1 MSSFSALRV
10 SEIFDNC
17 LEIIGSSLKRLLFF
31 FKIFSLA
38 VFLLGI
44 FAAANDAHIA
54 FWAQAYVAT
63 EQSNPGAFWAG
74 LADAAKGPPFG
85 LAVAFVYL
93 ALYALG
99 TVNLLDCKRKIA
111 NNLLQ
116 SARQ

>member
-1 MSSFSALRV
+1 M
-10 SEIFDNC
+10 
-17 LEIIGSSLKRLLFF
+17 
-31 FKIFSLA
+31 FSLGA
-38 VFLLGI
+38 FLLGI
-44 FAAANDAHIA
+44 FAAASYTRLA
-54 FWAQAYVAT
+54 FWAQAYVVK
-63 EQSNPGAFWAG
+63 EPGNLGALWSV
-74 LADAAKGPPFG
+74 LADAAKGLRFG